1 MTYRKKKLLIIQI
14 FLFLSGLIVL
24 VFTYY
29 GKGTNKNQIVTEN
42 NKFRVIDQKRSED
55 NDKDVFYNIE
65 YAGIDFSGNRYK
77 IKSKEA
83 RYSEESTDIVNM
95 KYVEAVFY
103 FKDNSLLKI
112 FSNKGIYNNK
122 TLDVKFED
130 NVKATHKNS
139 KLFAE
144 NAEFSN
150 SKEFLIISDKV
161 KIIDNRGS
169 IKADKL
175 KFDLKNQ
182 TLDISSF
189 DQNKISANIDTK

>member
-29 GKGTNKNQIVTEN
+29 GKGTNKNQIITEN
-42 NKFRVIDQKRSED
+42 NKYRVIDQKRSED

-65 YAGIDFSGNRYK
+65 YAGIDFSGNRYR
-77 IKSKEA
+77 IKTKEA

-189 DQNKISANIDTK
+189 DQNKISANIETK

>member
-29 GKGTNKNQIVTEN
+29 GKGTNKNQIITEN
-42 NKFRVIDQKRSED
+42 NKYRVIDQKRSEE

-65 YAGIDFSGNRYK
+65 YAGIDFSGNRYR
-77 IKSKEA
+77 IKTKEA

-112 FSNKGIYNNK
+112 FSDKGIYNNK

-189 DQNKISANIDTK
+189 DQNKISANIETK

>member
-1 MTYRKKKLLIIQI
+1 MIYRKKKLLIIQI
-14 FLFLSGLIVL
+14 FLFLLGLVVL
-24 VFTYY
+24 IFTYY
-29 GKGTNKNQIVTEN
+29 GKNQITTEN
-42 NKFRVIDQKRSED
+42 NQSRIIDQKSSED

-65 YAGIDFSGNRYK
+65 YTGIDLSGNRYK

-83 RYSEESTDIVNM
+83 TNNQSSTDVVDM

-103 FKDNSLLKI
+103 LKDNSLLKI
-112 FSNKGIYNNK
+112 FSNKAIYNNK

-130 NVKATHKNS
+130 NVKATHNNS

-161 KIIDNRGS
+161 KIIDSKGS

-189 DQNKISANIDTK
+189 DQNKISANIETK

>member
-29 GKGTNKNQIVTEN
+29 GKGTNKNQIITEN
-42 NKFRVIDQKRSED
+42 NKYRVIDQKRSED

-65 YAGIDFSGNRYK
+65 YAGIDFSGNRYR

-112 FSNKGIYNNK
+112 FSDKGIYNNK

-189 DQNKISANIDTK
+189 DQNKISANIETK

>member
-29 GKGTNKNQIVTEN
+29 GKGTNKNQIITEN
-42 NKFRVIDQKRSED
+42 NKYRVIDQKRSED

-189 DQNKISANIDTK
+189 DQNKISANIETK

>member
-29 GKGTNKNQIVTEN
+29 GKGTNKNQIITEN
-42 NKFRVIDQKRSED
+42 NKYRVIDQKRSED

-65 YAGIDFSGNRYK
+65 YAGIDFSGNRYR

-112 FSNKGIYNNK
+112 FSDKGIYNNK